1 MTILTFLNLLH
12 FTLVLLF
19 GLLLSVEI
27 ADDWKDKE
35 NKKSFY
41 FLFPALLA
49 LQGILWLVFDTDFV
63 QKIIR

>member
-27 ADDWKDKE
+27 ANDWNDKE
-35 NKKSFY
+35 NKK
-41 FLFPALLA
+41 
-49 LQGILWLVFDTDFV
+49 
-63 QKIIR
+63 